1 MSLYPLV
8 EHYKGQ
14 GMGIKRTVL
23 SFADRD
29 SWQRRCGDGVHEIT
43 VLAKTMAK
51 GRRDGSNALK
61 SFVLSLKCS
70 FNSRLL
76 N

>member
-1 MSLYPLV
+1 
-8 EHYKGQ
+8 
-14 GMGIKRTVL
+14 MGIKRTVL

-51 GRRDGSNALK
+51 RGGETARMRSSPLFCH
-61 SFVLSLKCS
+61 SSVVLIHVY
-70 FNSRLL
+70 
-76 N
+76 